1 MERTGE
7 VLIAYLFAGNQRDAS
22 GKNFQ
27 LARRDFKQL
36 LEHIDD
42 VEKSL
47 AKISELK
54 EVYQKMEG
62 HWIHS
67 NNQKGAKEANRFIL

>member
-1 MERTGE
+1 M
-7 VLIAYLFAGNQRDAS
+7 
-22 GKNFQ
+22 
-27 LARRDFKQL
+27 

-54 EVYQKMEG
+54 EVYHKMEG

-67 NNQKGAKEANRFIL
+67 NNQRGAKETSRVIL